1 MNSWKTVYTTLK
13 GMYPKYA
20 CKQHRFV
27 FPLLEANCGYSADN
41 IPQLEDVS
49 NFLQSATG
57 WRLRPVMVSEND
69 AHVFAQGSSEQP
81 SRRVSCRRAT
91 FSTALLFA
99 CFIRRSTFAITHR
112 LCTRLSLVRI
122 SLVSHFV
129 RFRSFQSVSQTSR
142 FFWKPKRCLPRAPRS
157 RSALCRS
164 GLFRVFTGDWHCI
177 FGSLGS

>member
-1 MNSWKTVYTTLK
+1 MMSMNSWKTVYTTLK

-69 AHVFAQGSSEQP
+69 AHVFAQGSLSWSPYTSATGGQTFRLTSNQQQMYDDLISILDEICLGAADASLRNRRYSGFSFASYG
-81 SRRVSCRRAT
+81 SRYDHN
-91 FSTALLFA
+91 
-99 CFIRRSTFAITHR
+99 IG
-112 LCTRLSLVRI
+112 LCY
-122 SLVSHFV
+122 
-129 RFRSFQSVSQTSR
+129 
-142 FFWKPKRCLPRAPRS
+142 
-157 RSALCRS
+157 
-164 GLFRVFTGDWHCI
+164 
-177 FGSLGS
+177 